1 MWNSRI
7 LRRANYLHSL
17 FDAGL
22 IVASLYLSLTAR
34 LGWQTAVSSMSTLN
48 ALLPLFVL
56 LRIAT
61 FLGMGVYDIKWR
73 YVSTKDSITILR
85 AIMLSTVLIIA
96 TTYLV
101 DIGRLP
107 RSIFFIDAAFLTL
120 LMAGTRLL
128 RRIAFEYSAHRE
140 LGGNGRTTLVYGAG
154 VGGRALAHRIATDP
168 TLGLHLAGFIDDN
181 RIEIGRTIY
190 GRKVLGTS
198 AELPYLLNRLAV
210 QELIVAFS
218 EVSPSKLQ
226 ELILLTKKA
235 NVKLRR
241 LTDFTGGPS
250 VQASGLFRN
259 IELGD
264 LLGRQQKKVDL
275 AAAAPLIRGKTVL
288 ITGAG
293 GSIGSELSRQ
303 VLGFSPRT
311 LVLLDHSEYNLYT
324 IDHELRS
331 GSSTDTQLV
340 PALVDVKDKDNLERV
355 FNQYQPDVVFHAAA
369 YKHVQLVEQNSCA
382 AILNNIEGT
391 RAILDLSVKSEV
403 STFVMISTD
412 KAVNPVGV
420 MGATKRVCELL
431 VQAKGEETGRRF
443 CSVRFGNVLGSSGSL
458 IPLLQKQ
465 ILAGDP
471 LTITHPDMTRYF
483 MLIPEAVSL
492 VLRAATIANPGDVQI
507 LDMGEPVKIVDIA
520 SSLRTLMG
528 RDEIENPII
537 FTGIRPGEKMYEE
550 LYLCGNEV
558 LTQDPNIF
566 VLPAGDGAT
575 DSAGQQ
581 TALDENV
588 ENIVG
593 MAQSGS
599 PDVARALL
607 AFVNHYGRR
616 ALSGSNLAA

>member
-1 MWNSRI
+1 MWNSRV
-7 LRRANYLHSL
+7 LRRANYLHSV

-22 IVASLYLSLTAR
+22 IIASLYLSLSAR
-34 LGWQTAVSSMSTLN
+34 LGWDTAISSMSTLN

-73 YVSTKDSITILR
+73 YVSAKDSVTILR
-85 AIMLSTVLIIA
+85 AILLSSALIIS

-128 RRIAFEYSAHRE
+128 RRIAFEYSTHRE
-140 LGGNGRTTLVYGAG
+140 LGGKGRVTLVYGAG
-154 VGGRALAHRIATDP
+154 VGGRALAHRIVTDP
-168 TLGLHLAGFIDDN
+168 TLGLHLAGFVDDN
-181 RIEIGRTIY
+181 RIEVGRTIY
-190 GRKVLGTS
+190 GKKVLGTS
-198 AELPYLLNRLAV
+198 AELPYLLSRLAV

-218 EVSPSKLQ
+218 DVSPSKLQ
-226 ELILLTKKA
+226 ELIFVTKKA

-241 LTDFTGGPS
+241 LTDFTGGHS

-275 AAAAPLIRGKTVL
+275 SAAAPLIRGKKVL

-303 VLGFSPRT
+303 VASFRPHT
-311 LVLLDHSEYNLYT
+311 LVLLDHSEYNLYA
-324 IDHELRS
+324 IDHELRAD
-331 GSSTDTQLV
+331 SSRGTAIV
-340 PALVDVKDKDNLERV
+340 PALVDVKDREALGRV
-355 FNQYQPDVVFHAAA
+355 FDEHQPDVVFHAAA
-369 YKHVQLVEQNSCA
+369 YKHVQLVELNSCTA
-382 AILNNIEGT
+382 VLNNIEGT
-391 RAILDLSVKSEV
+391 RAVLDLSVKNNV
-403 STFVMISTD
+403 GTFVMISTD

-431 VQAKGEETGRRF
+431 VQATGEQTGRRF

-465 ILAGDP
+465 ISAGES

-520 SSLRTLMG
+520 SSLRALMG
-528 RDEIENPII
+528 RTEIENPII

-575 DSAGQQ
+575 GFGGRETGLGQ
-581 TALDENV
+581 EV
-588 ENIVG
+588 EKIIA
-593 MAQSGS
+593 MAQDGS
-599 PDVARALL
+599 PAVATELL
-607 AFVNHYGRR
+607 SFVNQYGRR
-616 ALSGSNLAA
+616 SMASDGLAA